1 MMRGRIFVA
10 TALALACGLLMA
22 AQLNVGP
29 ASRSTLSAT
38 FKQEG
43 VAVESPFTSFKGVID
58 FDPKNVAAATALIDV
73 DMASLDLGDPGYN
86 AELRK
91 KSWFDSA
98 TYPRAVFK
106 STSIK
111 PVNATRFDATGT
123 LTVKGRVL
131 TITVPVTVS
140 TSSAGPV
147 FDGSFAMSRKAFGI
161 GDPIWE
167 DVVDD
172 KVTVKFHLI
181 GGR

>member
-1 MMRGRIFVA
+1 MMRGRIVAA
-10 TALALACGLLMA
+10 TALALISGLLMA

-29 ASRSTLSAT
+29 ASRSTLTAT

-58 FDPKNVAAATALIDV
+58 FDPKSVAAATALIDV
-73 DMASLDLGDPGYN
+73 DMASLDLGDPAYS

-98 TYPRAVFK
+98 SHPRAVFK

-140 TSSAGPV
+140 TSAAGPV
-147 FDGSFAMSRKAFGI
+147 FDGSFAISRKAFGI

-172 KVTVKFHLI
+172 KVTVKFHLV
-181 GGR
+181 GGK

>member
-1 MMRGRIFVA
+1 MMRGRMFIGGSAGRSFR
-10 TALALACGLLMA
+10 TADGRA
-22 AQLNVGP
+22 AQCRP
-29 ASRSTLSAT
+29 ASKSTMMAT

-98 TYPRAVFK
+98 TYPRAVFR

-111 PVNATRFDATGT
+111 AVSAARFDATGT

-131 TITVPVTVS
+131 TITVPVAIS
-140 TSSAGPV
+140 TTAAGPV
-147 FDGSFAMSRKAFGI
+147 FDGSFVMSRKAFGI

-167 DVVDD
+167 DAVDD
-172 KVTVKFHLI
+172 KVTVKFHLV
-181 GGR
+181 GGK

>member
-1 MMRGRIFVA
+1 MKRGRIVVA
-10 TALALACGLLMA
+10 TALVVVSGLLMA
-22 AQLNVGP
+22 AQLNIGP
-29 ASRSTLSAT
+29 ATKSTLTAT

-43 VAVESPFTSFKGVID
+43 VSVETPFTSFKGVID

-98 TYPRAVFK
+98 THPRAVFK
-106 STSIK
+106 SASIK
-111 PVNATRFDATGT
+111 AVNAARFDATGT

-131 TITVPVTVS
+131 TITVPVTIS
-140 TSSAGPV
+140 TTAAGPV

-172 KVTVKFHLI
+172 KVTVKFHLV
-181 GGR
+181 GGK